1 LILLN
6 SSNKLVQIAN
16 YKVIS
21 RLAKG
26 GFGTIY
32 HVIDVNQPEKEY
44 ALKLLHN
51 SVNIQRIIFQIE
63 VLKLLN
69 SSKLFLKTYLSKR
82 VGNNFFFLFEYSE
95 NINLYKEVQKSC
107 LSEASATKII
117 LEILDSL
124 EFLHKNK
131 IVHGDVKAE
140 NILQKNDKYY
150 LIDYD
155 VVKKGDKSKT
165 VHILSDK
172 SFTAPEI
179 YKGYQNYASDI
190 YSLGCTLYYML
201 TAKHIYAFAKD
212 ADFSHK
218 MFAHIYTSVHKD
230 EKLSNKMFYIIQ
242 KMTIKDDKKRATIK
256 EIRELFS
263 QNINSINKE
272 EENISMPDSQLQRY
286 EFLSNTGVVYAQNV
300 LGLMNEDGIDTKK
313 DMKNALKLY
322 KLAAIKGFAKAEFN
336 LALCYYKARGCEQ
349 DYEKARELF
358 LKATQQNHNRS
369 FYYLGEIYEKGLG
382 VGVDLLKAKNYYKFS
397 AENGFSAAY
406 VKLKELL

>member
-1 LILLN
+1 MILLN

-382 VGVDLLKAKNYYKFS
+382 VGIDLLKAKNYYKFS

>member
-382 VGVDLLKAKNYYKFS
+382 VGIDLLEAKNYYKFS